1 MRSKKKLYTFYINHV
16 LAIIFQSHRR
26 FCQTNTHR
34 NLTKMGKVKQKIIPG
49 LKSKI
54 TGQSLEKPDGKSLKA
69 PQPKKNAKLLAN
81 GKAKIPSGTIKPKK
95 KPVSSSSMAK
105 KEKVLQMN
113 FALPPKCS
121 FLVQTPSSDPSV
133 ACFEGP
139 GVSIKLPINQDSTGQ
154 AVKEK
159 KDSLKISRR
168 RSY

>member
-54 TGQSLEKPDGKSLKA
+54 TGQSLEKPDRKSFKA
-69 PQPKKNAKLLAN
+69 QPKKNAELVSK
-81 GKAKIPSGTIKPKK
+81 GKAKIQSGTIKPKK
-95 KPVSSSSMAK
+95 KPVSSSSKAK
-105 KEKVLQMN
+105 KEMMLQMN

-154 AVKEK
+154 AVKAK
-159 KDSLKISRR
+159 KDSLKMVRR
-168 RSY
+168 RSF